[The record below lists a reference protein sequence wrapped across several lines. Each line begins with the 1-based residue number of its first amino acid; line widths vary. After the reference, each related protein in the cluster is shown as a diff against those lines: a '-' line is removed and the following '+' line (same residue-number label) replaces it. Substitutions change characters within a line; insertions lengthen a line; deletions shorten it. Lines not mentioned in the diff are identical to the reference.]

1 MRNVESI
8 LEYAEAVEQC
18 KAELPC
24 GEKALFRGQGDEG
37 FKLETTLERSG
48 IKSIPFRKYYEWLD
62 YHIPEINAIAHR
74 FERQMTVDNPR
85 LPFEFGSASLID
97 EWHHV
102 PNPELLAYLRHHGFP
117 SPLLDVTRSEYVALY
132 FACRDENAN
141 TNGKV
146 FVFDGNF
153 DLGNAYADGKSCI
166 DLLGPYFETDPRHLR
181 QQSTYLASVRYSK
194 EWFFEE
200 FGRSLDAME
209 VKHMHE
215 IVIQGGKKR
224 ELLDQLSRMNIT
236 AYTLFGDEDG
246 LIKEVG
252 RKFWNDM
259 RKDGFVP

>member
-1 MRNVESI
+1 MYRVKSI

-18 KAELPC
+18 KADLPC
-24 GEKALFRGQGDEG
+24 GEKAVFRGQGDEG

-48 IKSIPFRKYYEWLD
+48 IKSIPFRAYYEWLD
-62 YHIPEINAIAHR
+62 YHIPEINAIAYR
-74 FERQMTVDNPR
+74 FGRRMTVSSPR
-85 LPFEFGSASLID
+85 LPFDFCSAALID

-117 SPLLDVTRSEYVALY
+117 SPLLDVTRSEFIALY
-132 FACRDENAN
+132 FSCCDAN
-141 TNGKV
+141 EETNGKV

-153 DLGNAYADGKSCI
+153 DLGNAYTAGKPCI

-200 FGRSLDAME
+200 FGRSLNAME
-209 VKHMHE
+209 VKHMCE
-215 IVIQGGKKR
+215 IVIQGDKKR
-224 ELLDQLSRMNIT
+224 KFLDQLARMNIT

-252 RKFWNDM
+252 REFLNDM
-259 RKDGFVP
+259 CRTFG